1 VSDTPPLQEPADPQS
16 ADRHPADA
24 TRHRVT
30 GVLLIGMCV
39 VVWWPAFTIGAWGEP
54 FFDQAL
60 GVWAASTAAL
70 IVVLLERRR
79 KRMVWRVLAL
89 LTPTL
94 WLVLGFVVQGSSAED
109 ETAFAVAAGGLIVGI
124 LALPTAIWVLARM
137 VWPELGETTRRERL
151 VVLGAVGFIAVASF
165 LLGANHSRF
174 LTCEDFTLSGNS
186 EPPGCTPG
194 DE

>member
-1 VSDTPPLQEPADPQS
+1 MSETEPLQEPADPQS
-16 ADRHPADA
+16 ADRHPAVA
-24 TRHRVT
+24 TRQRIT

-79 KRMVWRVLAL
+79 RGGRKVWRVLAL

-94 WLVLGFVVQGSSAED
+94 WLVLSFVVQDASDDAVL
-109 ETAFAVAAGGLIVGI
+109 AVAVIGVVVAV

-137 VWPELGETTRRERL
+137 VWPELGETTWKERL
-151 VVLGAVGFIAVASF
+151 IVLGAVGFIAVASF

-174 LTCEDFTLSGNS
+174 LTCEDFSLSGNS
-186 EPPGCTPG
+186 EPPGCTPA

>member
-1 VSDTPPLQEPADPQS
+1 VSDTEPLHEPADAQA
-16 ADRHPADA
+16 ADRHSADA
-24 TRHRVT
+24 ARHRIT

-60 GVWAASTAAL
+60 GVWAAATAAL

-79 KRMVWRVLAL
+79 RRKVWRVLAL

-94 WLVLGFVVQGSSAED
+94 WLVLSFVVQDASDDAVL
-109 ETAFAVAAGGLIVGI
+109 AVAFIGVVVAV

-137 VWPELGETTRRERL
+137 VWPELGDTAWRERL

-186 EPPGCTPG
+186 EPPGCTPD